1 MNVLCA
7 LKNNAIKNIF
17 YLLWW
22 NVLNFPE
29 LEMIYLTWNVLD
41 LVENAFLQF
50 LHLKSNFSWKFNL
63 NVAATYLYMTKV
75 EIQIILWSQD
85 FPRYK
90 YNSSLPSF
98 SKVCHHS
105 WTITIY
111 SFLSV
116 FFSNAQHS
124 DWVLKPQRSKTLENL

>member
-7 LKNNAIKNIF
+7 LKNNAIKAFF
-17 YLLWW
+17 YLLGW

-41 LVENAFLQF
+41 FLANAFLQF

-63 NVAATYLYMTKV
+63 NVEATALYMTKV
-75 EIQIILWSQD
+75 EIQRILWSLD

-98 SKVCHHS
+98 GKVCHHP
-105 WTITIY
+105 WTITVY
-111 SFLSV
+111 PFLSV
-116 FFSNAQHS
+116 FFPMPSIAIECWN
-124 DWVLKPQRSKTLENL
+124 LKGVKQ